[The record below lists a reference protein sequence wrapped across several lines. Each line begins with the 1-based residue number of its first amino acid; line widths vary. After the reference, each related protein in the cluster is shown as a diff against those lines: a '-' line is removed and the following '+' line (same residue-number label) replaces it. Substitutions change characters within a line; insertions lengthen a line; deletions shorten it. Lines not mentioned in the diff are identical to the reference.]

1 MSKLNT
7 KYAVHF
13 RWGDF
18 ELHIVGRRTIL
29 SWAGAIAFLFG
40 IKMFGAKLIGLML

>member
-1 MSKLNT
+1 MPKPIA

-18 ELHIVGRRTIL
+18 QLNIIGRRTIL
-29 SWAGAIAFLFG
+29 WWGGIVSALAGLKI
-40 IKMFGAKLIGLML
+40 FGAKLLELL